1 MIGIRLS
8 SAIRLDFLRA
18 LFSQSIHVLDS
29 LPPGAATSTIT
40 TTSNTL
46 QLGISEKLGVF
57 VEYNATI
64 VASIIIAFT
73 RSWQLTLV
81 TSSAILFIMIT
92 VSVLLPHII
101 KGNGRM
107 TKVSETSIPS
117 LRSAG
122 LTMYS
127 LMPNQL
133 LLQVKQWQVCE
144 LSWLVVLSL
153 ASLASTPSLSWKR
166 SSTLN
171 L

>member
-18 LFSQSIHVLDS
+18 LFAQSIHVLDS

-40 TTSNTL
+40 TASNTL

-64 VASIIIAFT
+64 ISAIIISFV

-92 VSVLLPHII
+92 VSALLPQIV

-107 TKVSETSIPS
+107 TKVRKALCCTHTS
-117 LRSAG
+117 
-122 LTMYS
+122 T
-127 LMPNQL
+127 
-133 LLQVKQWQVCE
+133 
-144 LSWLVVLSL
+144 
-153 ASLASTPSLSWKR
+153 
-166 SSTLN
+166 
-171 L
+171 